1 MIHLPLL
8 MGMLMALMLLVVMGM
23 EQSEGK
29 LRGMSLYLDLYG
41 QQDQRMLLNHLDLV
55 LLL

>member
-1 MIHLPLL
+1 
-8 MGMLMALMLLVVMGM
+8 MLLVVMGM

-29 LRGMSLYLDLYG
+29 LRGMSIDLDLYG